1 MTMNSAVRITP
12 LNDKHL
18 DLGAKMVEFAG
29 FSMPILYSNLKEE
42 HHCVR
47 QGVGMFDVSH
57 MGEFFIEGP
66 EAYDLLQWITSNNVA
81 ALSDGRV
88 QYTCFPNKE
97 GGIVDD
103 ALLYR
108 ISEEKYML
116 VVNASNL
123 EKDLN
128 WINKN
133 NTFDAKVTDLS
144 DEYALLAVQGPKA
157 TEILQPLC
165 DTILLDIPYYHF
177 EIGTFAGFDHVVIS
191 NTGYTG
197 SGGFELYVKN
207 QHASALWDKV
217 MKAGEAE
224 GILACGLG
232 ARDTLRLE
240 KGFCLYGNDIND
252 TSSPIEAGLG
262 WITKFD
268 HPFIHSQY
276 HAELKAKKPSKRLV
290 GFELIDRGIPRQH
303 YPIIDEKG
311 AEIGIVTSGT
321 MSPTLNKA
329 IGMGY
334 VQSAYSKIDSE
345 IFIEIRGKAIK
356 ARVCKLPFL
365 K

>member
-1 MTMNSAVRITP
+1 M
-12 LNDKHL
+12 
-18 DLGAKMVEFAG
+18 
-29 FSMPILYSNLKEE
+29 
-42 HHCVR
+42 
-47 QGVGMFDVSH
+47 
-57 MGEFFIEGP
+57 
-66 EAYDLLQWITSNNVA
+66 
-81 ALSDGRV
+81 
-88 QYTCFPNKE
+88 
-97 GGIVDD
+97 
-103 ALLYR
+103 
-108 ISEEKYML
+108 
-116 VVNASNL
+116 
-123 EKDLN
+123 
-128 WINKN
+128 
-133 NTFDAKVTDLS
+133 TDLS

-157 TEILQPLC
+157 TEILQTLC
-165 DTILLDIPYYHF
+165 DTTLLDIPYYHF
-177 EIGTFAGFDHVVIS
+177 EIGTFAGFDHVIIS

-207 QHASALWDKV
+207 QNASALWDKV
-217 MKAGEAE
+217 MKAGEVE
-224 GILACGLG
+224 EIQACGLG

-276 HAELKAKKPSKRLV
+276 HAELKANKPTKRLV

-334 VQSAYSKIDSE
+334 VQSAYSKLGSE
-345 IFIEIRGKAIK
+345 LFIEIRGKAIK
-356 ARVCKLPFL
+356 AKVCKLPFL

>member
-1 MTMNSAVRITP
+1 MNSAVKITP
-12 LNDKHL
+12 LNNKHL

-47 QGVGMFDVSH
+47 KGVGMFDVSH

-66 EAYDLLQWITSNNVA
+66 QAFELLQWITSNNVA
-81 ALSDGRV
+81 DLSDGRV

-108 ISEEKYML
+108 IRRDKYML

-123 EKDLN
+123 EKDLK
-128 WINKN
+128 WINEQ
-133 NTFDAKVTDLS
+133 NTFEAKVTNLS
-144 DEYALLAVQGPKA
+144 DDYALLAVQGPKA
-157 TEILQPLC
+157 TQILQTLC
-165 DTILLDIPYYHF
+165 DTSLSDILYYHF
-177 EIGTFAGFDHVVIS
+177 EIGTFAGFDNVIIS

-197 SGGFELYVKN
+197 SGGFELYIKS
-207 QHASALWDKV
+207 HDASALWDQI
-217 MKAGEAE
+217 MEAGKTEK
-224 GILACGLG
+224 IQACGLG

-252 TSSPIEAGLG
+252 TTSPIEAGLG
-262 WITKFD
+262 WITKFE

-276 HAELKAKKPSKRLV
+276 HAQLKTNKPSKKLV
-290 GFELIDRGIPRQH
+290 GFELIDRGIPRQD
-303 YPIIDEKG
+303 YPILDENG
-311 AEIGIVTSGT
+311 AEIGVVTSGT

-334 VQSAYSKIDSE
+334 VQSTHSKFDSE
-345 IFIEIRGKAIK
+345 LFIGIRGKSIK
-356 ARVCKLPFL
+356 AKVCKLPFL

>member
-1 MTMNSAVRITP
+1 MNSAVKITP
-12 LNDKHL
+12 LNNKHL

-47 QGVGMFDVSH
+47 KGVGMFDVSH

-66 EAYDLLQWITSNNVA
+66 QAFELLQWITSNNVA
-81 ALSDGRV
+81 DLSDGRV

-108 ISEEKYML
+108 IHRDKYML

-123 EKDLN
+123 EKDLK
-128 WINKN
+128 WINEH
-133 NTFDAKVTDLS
+133 NTFEAKVTNLS
-144 DEYALLAVQGPKA
+144 DDYALLAVQGPKA
-157 TEILQPLC
+157 TQILQTLC
-165 DTILLDIPYYHF
+165 DTSLSDIPYYHF
-177 EIGTFAGFDHVVIS
+177 EIGTFAGFDNVIIS

-197 SGGFELYVKN
+197 SGGFELYIKSHN
-207 QHASALWDKV
+207 ASALWDQV
-217 MKAGEAE
+217 MEAGKTEK
-224 GILACGLG
+224 IQACGLG

-252 TSSPIEAGLG
+252 TTSPIEAGLG
-262 WITKFD
+262 WITKFE

-276 HAELKAKKPSKRLV
+276 HAQLKTNKPSKKLV
-290 GFELIDRGIPRQH
+290 GFELIDRGIPRQD
-303 YPIIDEKG
+303 YPILDENG
-311 AEIGIVTSGT
+311 VEIGVVTSGT

-334 VQSAYSKIDSE
+334 VQSTHSKLDSE
-345 IFIEIRGKAIK
+345 LFIGIRGKSIK
-356 ARVCKLPFL
+356 AKVCKLPFL

>member
-1 MTMNSAVRITP
+1 MNSAVKITP
-12 LNDKHL
+12 LNNKHL

-47 QGVGMFDVSH
+47 KGVGMFDVSH

-66 EAYDLLQWITSNNVA
+66 QAFELLQWITSNNVA
-81 ALSDGRV
+81 GLSDGRV
-88 QYTCFPNKE
+88 QYTCFPNEE

-108 ISEEKYML
+108 IRRDKYML

-123 EKDLN
+123 EKDLK
-128 WINKN
+128 WINEH
-133 NTFDAKVTDLS
+133 NTFEAKVTNLS
-144 DEYALLAVQGPKA
+144 DDYALLAVQGPKA
-157 TEILQPLC
+157 TQILQTLC
-165 DTILLDIPYYHF
+165 DTSLTDIPYYHF
-177 EIGTFAGFDHVVIS
+177 EIGTFAGFDNVIIS

-197 SGGFELYVKN
+197 SGGFELYIKSHN
-207 QHASALWDKV
+207 ASALWDQV
-217 MKAGEAE
+217 MEAGKIEK
-224 GILACGLG
+224 IQACGLG

-252 TSSPIEAGLG
+252 ATSPIEAGLG
-262 WITKFD
+262 WITKFE

-276 HAELKAKKPSKRLV
+276 HAQLKTNKPSKKLV
-290 GFELIDRGIPRQH
+290 GFELIDRGIPRQD
-303 YPIIDEKG
+303 YPILDENG
-311 AEIGIVTSGT
+311 AEIGVVTSGT

-334 VQSAYSKIDSE
+334 VQSTHSKFDSE
-345 IFIEIRGKAIK
+345 LFIGIRGKSIK
-356 ARVCKLPFL
+356 AKVCKLPFL

>member
-1 MTMNSAVRITP
+1 MNSAVKITP
-12 LNDKHL
+12 LNNKHL

-47 QGVGMFDVSH
+47 KGVGMFDVSH

-66 EAYDLLQWITSNNVA
+66 QAFELLQWITSNNVA
-81 ALSDGRV
+81 DLSDGRV

-108 ISEEKYML
+108 IRRDKYML

-123 EKDLN
+123 EKDLK
-128 WINKN
+128 WINEH
-133 NTFDAKVTDLS
+133 NTFEAKVTNLS
-144 DEYALLAVQGPKA
+144 EDYALLAVQGPKA
-157 TEILQPLC
+157 TQILQTLC
-165 DTILLDIPYYHF
+165 DTSLSDIPYYHF
-177 EIGTFAGFDHVVIS
+177 EIGTFAGFDNVIIS

-197 SGGFELYVKN
+197 SGGFELYIKS
-207 QHASALWDKV
+207 HDASALWDQV
-217 MKAGEAE
+217 MEAGKTEK
-224 GILACGLG
+224 IQACGLG

-252 TSSPIEAGLG
+252 TTSPIEAGLG
-262 WITKFD
+262 WITKFE

-276 HAELKAKKPSKRLV
+276 HAQLKTNKPSKKLV
-290 GFELIDRGIPRQH
+290 GFELIDRGIPRQD
-303 YPIIDEKG
+303 YPILDENG
-311 AEIGIVTSGT
+311 AEIGVVTSGT

-334 VQSAYSKIDSE
+334 VQSTHSKFDSE
-345 IFIEIRGKAIK
+345 LFIGIRGKSIK
-356 ARVCKLPFL
+356 AKVCKLPFL

>member
-1 MTMNSAVRITP
+1 MNGAVKITP
-12 LNDKHL
+12 LNNKHL

-47 QGVGMFDVSH
+47 KGVGMFDVSH

-66 EAYDLLQWITSNNVA
+66 QAFELLQWITSNNVA
-81 ALSDGRV
+81 DLSDGRV

-108 ISEEKYML
+108 IRRDKYML

-123 EKDLN
+123 EKDLK
-128 WINKN
+128 WINEH
-133 NTFDAKVTDLS
+133 NTFEAKVTNLS
-144 DEYALLAVQGPKA
+144 DDYALLAVQGPKA
-157 TEILQPLC
+157 TQILQTLC
-165 DTILLDIPYYHF
+165 DTSLSDIPYYHF
-177 EIGTFAGFDHVVIS
+177 EIGTFAGFDNVIIS

-197 SGGFELYVKN
+197 SGGFELYIKSHN
-207 QHASALWDKV
+207 ASALWDQV
-217 MKAGEAE
+217 MEAGKTEK
-224 GILACGLG
+224 IQACGLG

-252 TSSPIEAGLG
+252 TISPIEAGLG
-262 WITKFD
+262 WITKFE

-276 HAELKAKKPSKRLV
+276 HAQLKTNKPSKKLV
-290 GFELIDRGIPRQH
+290 GFELIDRGIPRQD
-303 YPIIDEKG
+303 YPILDENG
-311 AEIGIVTSGT
+311 AEIGVVTSGT

-334 VQSAYSKIDSE
+334 VQSTHSKFDSE
-345 IFIEIRGKAIK
+345 LFIGIRGKSIK
-356 ARVCKLPFL
+356 AKVCKLPFL

>member
-1 MTMNSAVRITP
+1 MTMNGAVRTTP

-47 QGVGMFDVSH
+47 KGVGMFDVSH

-66 EAYDLLQWITSNNVA
+66 QAYELLQWITSNNVA

-108 ISEEKYML
+108 IREEKYML

-123 EKDLN
+123 EKDLH
-128 WINKN
+128 WINEH
-133 NTFDAKVTDLS
+133 NTFNAQVTDLS

-157 TEILQPLC
+157 TKVLQTLC
-165 DTILLDIPYYHF
+165 DTNLSDISYYHF
-177 EIGTFAGFDHVVIS
+177 EIGTFAGFDNVIIS

-197 SGGFELYVKN
+197 SGGFELYIKN
-207 QHASALWDKV
+207 QDASALWDQV
-217 MKAGEAE
+217 MKAGEVE
-224 GILACGLG
+224 GIKACGLG

-276 HAELKAKKPSKRLV
+276 HAELKTNKPSKKLV

-303 YPIIDEKG
+303 YPILDENG

-334 VQSAYSKIDSE
+334 VKSTHSRIDSE
-345 IFIEIRGKAIK
+345 LFIKIREKSIK
-356 ARVCKLPFL
+356 AKVCKLPFL

>member
-1 MTMNSAVRITP
+1 MNGAVKITP
-12 LNDKHL
+12 LNNKHL

-47 QGVGMFDVSH
+47 KGVGMFDVSH

-66 EAYDLLQWITSNNVA
+66 QAFELLQWITSNNVA
-81 ALSDGRV
+81 DLSDGRV

-108 ISEEKYML
+108 IRRDKYML

-123 EKDLN
+123 EKDLK
-128 WINKN
+128 WINEH
-133 NTFDAKVTDLS
+133 NTFEAKVTNLS
-144 DEYALLAVQGPKA
+144 DDYALLAVQGPKA
-157 TEILQPLC
+157 TQILQTLC
-165 DTILLDIPYYHF
+165 DTSLTDIPYYHF
-177 EIGTFAGFDHVVIS
+177 EIGTFAGFDNVIIS

-197 SGGFELYVKN
+197 SGGFELYIKSHN
-207 QHASALWDKV
+207 ASALWDQV
-217 MKAGEAE
+217 MEAGKTEK
-224 GILACGLG
+224 IQACGLG

-252 TSSPIEAGLG
+252 ATSPIEAGLG
-262 WITKFD
+262 WITKFE

-276 HAELKAKKPSKRLV
+276 HAQLKTNKPSKKLV
-290 GFELIDRGIPRQH
+290 GFELIDRGIPRQD
-303 YPIIDEKG
+303 YPILDENG
-311 AEIGIVTSGT
+311 AEIGVVTSGT

-334 VQSAYSKIDSE
+334 VQSTHSKFDSE
-345 IFIEIRGKAIK
+345 LFIGIRGKSIK
-356 ARVCKLPFL
+356 AKVCKLPFL

>member
-1 MTMNSAVRITP
+1 MTMNSAVKITP
-12 LNDKHL
+12 LNNKHL

-47 QGVGMFDVSH
+47 KGVGMFDVSH

-66 EAYDLLQWITSNNVA
+66 QAFELLQWITSNNVA
-81 ALSDGRV
+81 DLSDGRV

-108 ISEEKYML
+108 IHRDKYML

-123 EKDLN
+123 EKDLK
-128 WINKN
+128 WINEH
-133 NTFDAKVTDLS
+133 NTFEAKVTNLS
-144 DEYALLAVQGPKA
+144 DDYALLAVQGPKA
-157 TEILQPLC
+157 TQILQTLC
-165 DTILLDIPYYHF
+165 DTSLSDIPYYHF
-177 EIGTFAGFDHVVIS
+177 EIGTFAGFDNVIIS

-197 SGGFELYVKN
+197 SGGFELYIKSHN
-207 QHASALWDKV
+207 ASALWDQV
-217 MKAGEAE
+217 MEAGKTEK
-224 GILACGLG
+224 IQACGLG

-252 TSSPIEAGLG
+252 TTSPIEAGLG
-262 WITKFD
+262 WITKFE

-276 HAELKAKKPSKRLV
+276 HAQLKTNKPSKKLV
-290 GFELIDRGIPRQH
+290 GFELIDRGIPRQD
-303 YPIIDEKG
+303 YPILDENG
-311 AEIGIVTSGT
+311 VEIGVVTSGT

-334 VQSAYSKIDSE
+334 VQSTHSKLDSE
-345 IFIEIRGKAIK
+345 LFIGIRGKSIK
-356 ARVCKLPFL
+356 AKVCKLPFL